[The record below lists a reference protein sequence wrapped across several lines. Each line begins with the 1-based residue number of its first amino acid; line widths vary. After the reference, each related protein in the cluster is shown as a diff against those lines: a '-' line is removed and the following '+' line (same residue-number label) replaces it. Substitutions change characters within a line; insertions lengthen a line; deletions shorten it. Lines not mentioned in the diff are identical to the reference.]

1 MQRKILYSYL
11 GELRMIL
18 FILIASVCFSILN
31 AQDILFEENFEA
43 ASGAENI
50 LDNYLGWESGEFDNT
65 TNNNYFWVF
74 DNTRT
79 TVISGS
85 YSMAVSENNPVNS
98 STTEYKDNQA
108 ASTLVYHT
116 TPIDASNYTN
126 LTLDFKWIGL
136 GETIFD
142 YGRVMYSLDANTWTE
157 LAVYEGETTV
167 QTITNLDLS
176 DVDQE
181 SFYIGFGWIND
192 GSIGGFPGFIVDDIT
207 IKGTLLPTCSIPTTQ
222 PTFLN
227 LSAAGDTVSGSFT
240 AASPAPDNYLVVIS
254 TSATASIPVNGSSY
268 NVGDTIGIG
277 TVVDLDNDV
286 NFTATGL
293 TNATTYY
300 IYIFSFNS
308 ECLGGPIYYINTPL
322 SSNIDTTNSI
332 YCTPSTTTSNTYL
345 YINNVE
351 FIGTLNDVTNNG
363 NGASTTSNG
372 YSDFTTLTKSIQ
384 AQGEGVNVYVGSNS
398 GRGHY
403 KAWIDWNNDGSFA
416 NDATETIYDT
426 GDIGTATTTFGFI
439 IPESQP
445 IGNYKLRIRFFTSD
459 ENGTENY
466 STDFNACEEFNS
478 DDNGTNSP
486 NDDIDNYGEA
496 EDYLFTVIESCSM
509 KIQSITDGSSCGPG
523 SVNLTVTG
531 STGVTAFNWYDAET
545 GGNLV
550 ATTSSG
556 NWSPNVTTTTNYW
569 VTASDGNC
577 ESLKRTKAVANIN
590 ALTALSLWPENPTIC
605 GDDDIIQ
612 ISVTGETEISYLIDE
627 DFESGGLG
635 VFTNVNY
642 IDNGTTDNNLS
653 KWQNQASVYVPDNEV
668 WYPAVSS
675 GFSGNKFAM
684 ATSDVNPINGF
695 VYESLESSIIDTRTF
710 TNLTLSFD
718 FYFSKYLT
726 GLDPDYIYVYVS
738 PDGGT
743 TWTAIYAIND
753 DIGYGTDFQNISLDL
768 SSYINNEN
776 LIISFDYYA
785 LWADGVAIDNIKVF
799 GSKPMIP
806 SFNWT
811 GTVEAFTDANAT
823 VPYVEGEEVG
833 SVYIKPTAAQILQSN
848 FTFTANA
855 TLSNGCIVE
864 KEINITNNTKTWND
878 AGEVDWF
885 DGSKWIPAGEPTIY
899 SCVIIHNNVELP
911 DTAVRTGFAKS
922 VTITSS
928 GNLEITEGKTLT
940 VVDQIE
946 IDSGGELIV
955 KDDASLV
962 QVTDVAS
969 NENEG
974 TITMER
980 KVENVDNLDYVY
992 WSSSVD
998 AFNVEEISS
1007 NATSE
1012 PIYEWI
1018 PTIGDAYGNWQ
1029 AASGT
1034 MNIGKGYIVRGLSTV
1049 SPANTAIFQG
1059 VANNGIIEAP
1069 IQRGLYNG
1077 EGYINPI
1084 NGVEVL
1090 ATDDNW
1096 NLIGNPY
1103 PSSISANKFTN
1114 DNTSID
1120 GTIYLWNYNSSPS
1133 VDNDDPFYDDFTYNY
1148 DENNYIEHNNTG
1160 SNPPGTDDLFIA
1172 SGQAFFVLMLETA
1185 PQSGVVTFSNT
1196 MRKSTYDNS
1205 NFYGPNF
1212 ETDDIL
1218 EKQRIWLDLINSDNL
1233 ALSILIGYVEGAT
1246 DSNDR
1251 LYDAYEMAGSAFS
1264 FYSLS
1269 NSEKMSIQGKSLP
1282 FNISDYVTLGA
1293 NFPENGNYTIAINT
1307 LDGVFEQGNQ
1317 NIYLQDTYLDIIHN
1331 LKLTPYN
1338 FNSESGSF
1346 DDRFVLRYTNTTLN
1360 TKDYDTKTQID
1371 VLAYHN
1377 NLKVESETILINKVI
1392 IYDTQ
1397 GRLVQTFSN
1406 INSLSFKKKILNL
1419 NSSSYLVNIILENGQ
1434 VYNKKVVFN

>member
-116 TPIDASNYTN
+116 TPIDASNYIN

-142 YGRVMYSLDANTWTE
+142 SGRVMYSLDANTWTE

-181 SFYIGFGWIND
+181 SFYIGFGWEND
-192 GSIGGFPGFIVDDIT
+192 GSIGGFPGFIVDDI
-207 IKGTLLPTCSIPTTQ
+207 IVKGT
-222 PTFLN
+222 F
-227 LSAAGDTVSGSFT
+227 
-240 AASPAPDNYLVVIS
+240 
-254 TSATASIPVNGSSY
+254 
-268 NVGDTIGIG
+268 
-277 TVVDLDNDV
+277 
-286 NFTATGL
+286 
-293 TNATTYY
+293 
-300 IYIFSFNS
+300 
-308 ECLGGPIYYINTPL
+308 
-322 SSNIDTTNSI
+322 TTNTT
-332 YCTPSTTTSNTYL
+332 CQPSTDSSEEC
-345 YINNVE
+345 YIDDVQ
-351 FIGTLNDVTNNG
+351 FVGTLNDVNTLNSSYG
-363 NGASTTSNG
+363 NSDG
-372 YSDFTTLTKSIQ
+372 YQDWTGEIKSIQ
-384 AQGEGVNVYVGSNS
+384 AQGEGINIIADAG
-398 GRGHY
+398 GRRGAW
-403 KAWIDWNNDGSFA
+403 KAWVDWNQDDQFDMSEEVYGPEGSYGLSA
-416 NDATETIYDT
+416 V
-426 GDIGTATTTFGFI
+426 FGFV
-439 IPESQP
+439 IPDNQP
-445 IGNYKLRIRFFTSD
+445 PGDYRIRIRIGINIYLGYEYF
-459 ENGTENY
+459 Y
-466 STDFNACEEFNS
+466 DFNACEDFNNTTYFGVP
-478 DDNGTNSP
+478 D
-486 NDDIDNYGEA
+486 YYFGEA
-496 EDYLFTVIESCSM
+496 EDFLFTVIEKCDSYISSVTNGEACGSN
-509 KIQSITDGSSCGPG
+509 QSIDLSFIGTG
-523 SVNLTVTG
+523 NTTVTG
-531 STGVTAFNWYDAET
+531 FNIYTNET
-545 GGNLV
+545 GGAPLTPAPTISGVTGSWTTPNISETTTYWIT
-550 ATTSSG
+550 ATSSCSNG
-556 NWSPNVTTTTNYW
+556 ESLVRTP
-569 VTASDGNC
+569 VTAYISP
-577 ESLKRTKAVANIN
+577 V
-590 ALTALSLWPENPTIC
+590 PEISITPSNPTIC
-605 GDDDIIQ
+605 GGDNIVAVSASGDF
-612 ISVTGETEISYLIDE
+612 ETVYLINE
-627 DFESGGLG
+627 KFESGLG
-635 VFTNVNY
+635 DFVN
-642 IDNGTTDNNLS
+642 INNDS
-653 KWQNQASVYVPDNEV
+653 NT
-668 WYPAVSS
+668 PAVANVTQWQTETSTLNT
-675 GFSGNKFAM
+675 FSGNVWSPAISSGINNNKFAL
-684 ATSDVNPINGF
+684 ATSDHINSSTSSADIIDNSITLVNAVSTENF
-695 VYESLESSIIDTRTF
+695 ESLTLRFDIFYLRYFENNYVHPTYDEYVDIDISIDDGNNWI
-710 TNLTLSFD
+710 TLER
-718 FYFSKYLT
+718 LEE
-726 GLDPDYIYVYVS
+726 
-738 PDGGT
+738 
-743 TWTAIYAIND
+743 
-753 DIGYGTDFQNISLDL
+753 DIGYGNNFINKSYDL
-768 SSYINNEN
+768 SGYLNETQ
-776 LIISFDYYA
+776 IKIRVRHYS
-785 LWADGVAIDNIKVF
+785 WATDDDGLGWLPDGVAIDNVELF
-799 GSKPMIP
+799 GTKPLNPMF
-806 SFNWT
+806 SWT
-811 GTVEAFTDANAT
+811 GDIDVYTDASAQT
-823 VPYVEGEEVG
+823 EYIDGEMVETL
-833 SVYIKPTAAQILQSN
+833 YIKPSATQLMETN
-848 FTFTANA
+848 FSFTVHA
-855 TLSNGCIVE
+855 TLTNGCEVE
-864 KEINITNNTKTWND
+864 ENIPIINNTKTWND

-940 VVDQIE
+940 VVDQIK

-1406 INSLSFKKKILNL
+1406 INSLSFKKKTLNL

>member
-1 MQRKILYSYL
+1 MQRVITYNCSAKLRLIFLLSYL
-11 GELRMIL
+11 STFL
-18 FILIASVCFSILN
+18 FLSH
-31 AQDILFEENFEA
+31 AQVTLFEEDFEA

-50 LDNYLGWESGEFDNT
+50 LDNYLGWQNGEFDAS
-65 TNNNYFWVF
+65 TNDNYFWVF
-74 DNTRT
+74 DNSRT
-79 TVISGS
+79 TVISGGF
-85 YSMAVSENNPVNS
+85 SMAVSQNNPANS

-176 DVDQE
+176 DVDQQ

-240 AASPAPDNYLVVIS
+240 AASPTPDSYLVVIS
-254 TSATASIPVNGSSY
+254 TSATAPIPVNDTNY

-363 NGASTTSNG
+363 NGVSTTSNG
-372 YSDFTTLTKSIQ
+372 YSDFTTLTKSVQ

-445 IGNYKLRIRFFTSD
+445 IGDYKLRIRFFTSD

-509 KIQSITDGSSCGPG
+509 KIQSIIDGSSCGPG

-577 ESLKRTKAVANIN
+577 ESLKRTKVVANIN
-590 ALTALSLWPENPTIC
+590 AVTALSLWPENPTIC

-684 ATSDVNPINGF
+684 ATSDVNPITGF

-726 GLDPDYIYVYVS
+726 GLDPDDIYVYVS

-878 AGEVDWF
+878 PGEVDWY
-885 DGSKWIPAGEPTIY
+885 DGTKWLPIGEPPTLDQCVVIHTIAEIPLEDRR
-899 SCVIIHNNVELP
+899 S
-911 DTAVRTGFAKS
+911 GFAKNIKIKG
-922 VTITSS
+922 T
-928 GNLEITEGKTLT
+928 GNLEIIEGSTLT
-940 VVDQIE
+940 VYDWIK
-946 IDSGGELIV
+946 IDPGGVLNI
-955 KDDASLV
+955 KNDASLI
-962 QVTDVAS
+962 QGRDVIV
-969 NENEG
+969 NENVG
-974 TITMER
+974 NITMER
-980 KVENVDNLDYVY
+980 RVDNVTSLDYIY
-992 WSSSVD
+992 WSSSVEG
-998 AFNVEEISS
+998 FNVEEISS
-1007 NATSE
+1007 NTTSE

-1018 PTIGDAYGNWQ
+1018 PTIENEYGNWQ
-1029 AASGT
+1029 AASGA

-1049 SPANTAIFQG
+1049 SPANTAVFEGI
-1059 VANNGIIEAP
+1059 ANNGIIDVP
-1069 IQRGLYNG
+1069 IQRGTYIG
-1077 EGYINPI
+1077 EGYINPL
-1084 NGVEVL
+1084 NDVVVL

-1103 PSSISANKFTN
+1103 ASAISAVTLISNNTN
-1114 DNTSID
+1114 ID
-1120 GTIYLWNYNSSPS
+1120 GTIYLWDHNSLPS
-1133 VDNDDPFYDDFTYNY
+1133 ETNDDPFYDDF
-1148 DENNYIEHNNTG
+1148 G
-1160 SNPPGTDDLFIA
+1160 SNYSSLGYTAYNASGSVPIGFNGYVA
-1172 SGQAFFVLMLETA
+1172 SGQAFFVLMLDSGSQNET
-1185 PQSGVVTFSNT
+1185 VTFSNT
-1196 MRKSTYDNS
+1196 MRSSTFDNS
-1205 NFYGPNF
+1205 NFYEPNF
-1212 ETDDIL
+1212 ENDDDL
-1218 EKQRIWLDLINSDNL
+1218 EKHRIWLDLINSNNL
-1233 ALSILIGYVEGAT
+1233 AIPILIGYIQGAT
-1246 DSNDR
+1246 DGNDR
-1251 LYDAYEMAGSAFS
+1251 LYDGHQLSASEFS

-1282 FNISDYVTLGA
+1282 FDASDAIMLGA
-1293 NFPENGNYTIAINT
+1293 NFTQSGNFTIAINT
-1307 LDGVFEQGNQ
+1307 LDGVFEQENQ
-1317 NIYLQDTYLDIIHN
+1317 GVYLEDTYLNIIHN

-1338 FNSESGSF
+1338 FNSDNGSY
-1346 DDRFVLRYTNTTLN
+1346 DDRFILRYTDTTLSTN
-1360 TKDYDTKTQID
+1360 N
-1371 VLAYHN
+1371 N
-1377 NLKVESETILINKVI
+1377 NLNIQLNILAFNDGLKIESKTLKINKVMV
-1392 IYDTQ
+1392 YDIQ
-1397 GRLVQTFSN
+1397 GRLIQRFSN
-1406 INSLSFKKKILNL
+1406 INSLNFTKNRLNL
-1419 NSSSYLVNIILENGQ
+1419 SSGSYLVNVMLENGHTSS
-1434 VYNKKVVFN
+1434 KKVVFN